1 MLLPVEHVGNSAVEL
16 WDLSLPGQRLGG
28 LVANRGVG
36 TVMLIPISLWSLLK
50 VPAGI
55 PDLVGDVPAMNRMG
69 LMSQPKPSHDT
80 VILEWPWKGVV
91 SLCTVLPSDYLSVM
105 FICTGMSWLV

>member
-1 MLLPVEHVGNSAVEL
+1 
-16 WDLSLPGQRLGG
+16 
-28 LVANRGVG
+28 
-36 TVMLIPISLWSLLK
+36 
-50 VPAGI
+50 
-55 PDLVGDVPAMNRMG
+55 MNRMG

-91 SLCTVLPSDYLSVM
+91 SLCTVFPSDYLSVM